1 MKNSKRSK
9 IALMIG
15 SIAVACLLLASI
27 TVLLRIDDEGVDIT
41 GGTLLSENSN
51 RVIVRCL
58 SPDVTLSLRG
68 FSGEVIFTN
77 CVPDAQVLGF
87 DGAISR
93 EGMNISFVVD
103 GGDGQYQLNS
113 PHKTDFCF
121 AVLGD
126 SQGFNNILS
135 EALRNLEDC
144 EFVIHCGDMTPSG
157 MPEEFDSLQ
166 SAFDESPAPV
176 YTTPGNHDVKNNG
189 SVEYQNR
196 YAPLSYSFEYSG
208 ITFAIVDSSDLN
220 ISEEEIAWMEDVFE
234 DADRKVIVTH
244 APCYDPYTDN
254 HTLDP
259 SSCERFHEFVLSR
272 GIDAV
277 FAGHV
282 HAFDYLRIENSDFII
297 TGGAGASLDN
307 GTHHFV
313 IVTVSTSG
321 FAYEKVD
328 IFGINQTGEGI
339 TLVAKNGIQSNLTY
353 DDLKAMTPVHL
364 YSSYENLFGNIGGQ
378 GFYTGVRISDLIS
391 MIGGMDDGDIL
402 RITSTDGFFQ
412 DFGYL
417 NVYPNETWFDLQ
429 GFMTLSFEY
438 EGTEIP
444 DWQDGPRLSMLP
456 SDGFY
461 SNSDCEIT
469 SYEGQGYDIYPS
481 AGSRWVRNVS
491 AVSILDGV

>member
-1 MKNSKRSK
+1 
-9 IALMIG
+9 MIG
-15 SIAVACLLLASI
+15 SIAVACLLLASM
-27 TVLLRIDDEGVDIT
+27 TVLLHNDDEGANIT
-41 GGTLLSENSN
+41 GGILLSENSN

-68 FSGEVIFTN
+68 FSGEIIFTN
-77 CVPDAQVLGF
+77 CAPDAQVSGF
-87 DGAISR
+87 EGAISR
-93 EGMNISFVVD
+93 DDTNISFVVD
-103 GGDGQYQLNS
+103 GGDDQYQLNT
-113 PHKTDFCF
+113 PFKTDFSF

-126 SQGFNNILS
+126 SQGFNSMLS
-135 EALRNLEDC
+135 EALINLGDC

-166 SAFDESPAPV
+166 SAFDESPVPI

-189 SVEYQNR
+189 SLEYQNR

-220 ISEEEIAWMEDVFE
+220 ISEEEIAWMEEVFE

-244 APCYDPYTDN
+244 APSYDPYTDN
-254 HTLDP
+254 HTLDQG
-259 SSCERFHEFVLSR
+259 SCDRFQEFVLDR
-272 GIDAV
+272 EIDAV
-277 FAGHV
+277 FTGHI
-282 HAFDYLRIENSDFII
+282 HAFNYLRAESSDFII

-307 GTHHFV
+307 GTHHYV

-328 IFGINQTGEGI
+328 ILDTNSIVDGIS
-339 TLVAKNGIQSNLTY
+339 LVAKDGTRLNRTCE
-353 DDLKAMTPVHL
+353 DLKAMTQVHL
-364 YSSYENLFGNIGGQ
+364 YSSYENLYGSIGGQ
-378 GFYTGVRISDLIS
+378 GYYTGVLISDLIS
-391 MIGGMDDGDIL
+391 MIGGMDEGDIL
-402 RITSTDGFFQ
+402 RITSTDGFSQ

-417 NVYPNETWFDLQ
+417 NVYPNETWLDLQ

-438 EGTEIP
+438 EGAEIP

-491 AVSILDGV
+491 AISILDGV